1 MNQIILPLDLEIKL
15 QENDIA
21 YTIHHVI
28 ESISVQLVRI
38 ASGFILHI
46 TGSKPPPHDNDEPNM
61 DKWGSTASKCPIGLK
76 AFRSYPCGTN
86 NQ

>member
-1 MNQIILPLDLEIKL
+1 MFKHYNMNQIILPLDLEIKL

-46 TGSKPPPHDNDEPNM
+46 IGSKPPPHAMMN
-61 DKWGSTASKCPIGLK
+61 PIWISGDRLPVNV
-76 AFRSYPCGTN
+76 RLV
-86 NQ
+86 